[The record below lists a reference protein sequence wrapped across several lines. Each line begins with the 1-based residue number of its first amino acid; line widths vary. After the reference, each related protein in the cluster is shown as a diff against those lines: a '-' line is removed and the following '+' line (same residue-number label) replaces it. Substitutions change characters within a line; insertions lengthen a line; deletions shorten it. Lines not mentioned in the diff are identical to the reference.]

1 MSTVGNY
8 SFLRCIS
15 MSTAAKVLI
24 KKIMAIIIFV
34 IREAMKLLKESYI
47 MTENRNTT
55 KDFEKDLKRNLYI
68 KVV

>member
-1 MSTVGNY
+1 MYKHVY
-8 SFLRCIS
+8 SS
-15 MSTAAKVLI
+15 QSVN
-24 KKIMAIIIFV
+24 KKMAIIIFV
-34 IREAMKLLKESYI
+34 IREATKLLKESYI

>member
-1 MSTVGNY
+1 
-8 SFLRCIS
+8 
-15 MSTAAKVLI
+15 
-24 KKIMAIIIFV
+24 MAIIIFV
-34 IREAMKLLKESYI
+34 IREATKLLKESYI